1 MTLVV
6 HRSRKPVEKEMV
18 GLDPSLVALAIL
30 MFGIFAGSLGAM
42 LGLGGGV
49 LMIIFLLL
57 ALNIPAHQAV
67 ALSLIAVIASSSM
80 AGSVY
85 IKDRMTNLRLAMVL
99 EAFTVSGAVAGAFLA
114 LSLPVSA
121 IQALLGC
128 VLFYTSVTMFR
139 ERKEEC
145 FEPSGSGFLQGEFYD
160 ERACATVKYEV
171 KNLEL
176 GAVASLIAGAVSGI
190 VGIGGGVIKVPIM
203 NIVMKIPI
211 KAAAATSNFMVG
223 VTAAASAVIYFQSGL
238 VDLHLAAP
246 TILGIMVGAYI
257 GTRLLAKSR
266 SVVLRRLLAVVL
278 AFFGM
283 ILLLKAG
290 GLLAW

>member
-1 MTLVV
+1 M
-6 HRSRKPVEKEMV
+6 KEMKA
-18 GLDPSLVALAIL
+18 LDPNFVPIAIL
-30 MFGIFAGSLGAM
+30 LFGIFAGSLGAM

-49 LMIIFLLL
+49 LMIIFLIL

-85 IKDRMTNLRLAMVL
+85 IKDRMTNLKLAMIL

-121 IQALLGC
+121 IQAILGC
-128 VLFYTSVTMFR
+128 VLFYTSITMFK
-139 ERKEEC
+139 ERKDEC
-145 FEPSGSGFLQGEFYD
+145 SGYAGNGSLDGEFYD
-160 ERACATVKYEV
+160 EQACKTVRYKV
-171 KNLEL
+171 KNLGL
-176 GAVASLIAGAVSGI
+176 GALASLIAGAVSGM

-238 VDLHLAAP
+238 VDLRLSAP
-246 TILGIMVGAYI
+246 TILGIMVGAYF
-257 GTRLLAKSR
+257 GTRLLARSR
-266 SVVLRRLLAVVL
+266 SIVLRKALAMVL
-278 AFFGM
+278 AFFGT
-283 ILLLKAG
+283 ILMLKAG

>member
-1 MTLVV
+1 MVDRRFKIL
-6 HRSRKPVEKEMV
+6 KEMV
-18 GLDPSLVALAIL
+18 DLEASLVPVAVLA
-30 MFGIFAGSLGAM
+30 FGIFAGSLGAM

-85 IKDRMTNLRLAMVL
+85 IKDKMTNLKLAMVL

-128 VLFYTSVTMFR
+128 VLFYTSITMFR
-139 ERKEEC
+139 ERGTER
-145 FEPSGSGFLQGEFYD
+145 FESSGCGSLEGEFYD
-160 ERACATVKYEV
+160 EQACRTVKYDV

-246 TILGIMVGAYI
+246 TILGIMVGAYM

-266 SVVLRRLLAVVL
+266 SAVLRKVLAVVL

-290 GLLAW
+290 GILAW

>member
-1 MTLVV
+1 M
-6 HRSRKPVEKEMV
+6 
-18 GLDPSLVALAIL
+18 GLEQHLVALAIL
-30 MFGIFAGSLGAM
+30 LFGVFAGSLGAM

-67 ALSLIAVIASSSM
+67 ALSLIAVIASSST

-99 EAFTVSGAVAGAFLA
+99 EAFTVTGAVLGAFLA

-121 IQALLGC
+121 IQAMLGC
-128 VLFYTSVTMFR
+128 VLFYTSATMLKGR
-139 ERKEEC
+139 RSG
-145 FEPSGSGFLQGEFYD
+145 EPGCEGEGALRGEFYD
-160 ERACATVKYEV
+160 EQACATVKYGV
-171 KNLEL
+171 KNLKL
-176 GAVASLIAGAVSGI
+176 GVAASLVAGAVSGM

-223 VTAAASAVIYFQSGL
+223 VTAAASAAVYFQGGL
-238 VDLHLAAP
+238 VDVQLAAP
-246 TILGIMVGAYI
+246 TVLGIMVGAYV

-266 SVVLRRLLAVVL
+266 SEVLRRILATVL
-278 AFFGM
+278 AFFGVV
-283 ILLLKAG
+283 LLLKAG
-290 GLLAW
+290 GVLAW

>member
-1 MTLVV
+1 
-6 HRSRKPVEKEMV
+6 MV
-18 GLDPSLVALAIL
+18 GLEESLVPVAIL
-30 MFGIFAGSLGAM
+30 AFGIFAGSLGAM

-85 IKDRMTNLRLAMVL
+85 IKDKMTNLKLAMVL

-128 VLFYTSVTMFR
+128 VLFYTSITMFR
-139 ERKEEC
+139 ERETER
-145 FEPSGSGFLQGEFYD
+145 FESSGCGSLEGEFYD
-160 ERACATVKYEV
+160 EQACRTVKYDV
-171 KNLEL
+171 KNLEI

-246 TILGIMVGAYI
+246 TIMGIMIGAYM

-266 SVVLRRLLAVVL
+266 SAVLRKVLAVVL

-290 GLLAW
+290 GILAW

>member
-1 MTLVV
+1 
-6 HRSRKPVEKEMV
+6 MV
-18 GLDPSLVALAIL
+18 DLDPNLVPVAIL

-128 VLFYTSVTMFR
+128 VLFYTSITMFKER
-139 ERKEEC
+139 EAEC
-145 FEPSGSGFLQGEFYD
+145 FESLGSGTLDGEFYD
-160 ERACATVKYEV
+160 ERACATVKYRV
-171 KNLEL
+171 RNLEV

-203 NIVMKIPI
+203 NLVMKIPI

-238 VDLHLAAP
+238 IDLHLAGP
-246 TILGIMVGAYI
+246 TILGIMVGAYV
-257 GTRLLAKSR
+257 GTRLLARSR
-266 SVVLRRLLAVVL
+266 SVVLRKVLAVVL
-278 AFFGM
+278 AFFGA

>member
-1 MTLVV
+1 M
-6 HRSRKPVEKEMV
+6 
-18 GLDPSLVALAIL
+18 ALAIL
-30 MFGIFAGSLGAM
+30 LFGVFAGSLGAM

-57 ALNIPAHQAV
+57 ALNLPAHQAV

-85 IKDRMTNLRLAMVL
+85 IKDKMTNLRLAMVL
-99 EAFTVSGAVAGAFLA
+99 EAFTVTGAVVGAYLA
-114 LSLPVSA
+114 ISMPVWA

-128 VLFYTSVTMFR
+128 VLFYTSVTMLR
-139 ERKEEC
+139 ERKV
-145 FEPSGSGFLQGEFYD
+145 EPAASVAVPQEGAGGRAVLDGSFYD
-160 ERACATVKYEV
+160 EQSSATVSYGV

-176 GAVASLIAGAVSGI
+176 GAVTSFIAGAVSGM

-203 NIVMKIPI
+203 NLVMKIPI

-223 VTAAASAVIYFQSGL
+223 VTAAASAVIYFESGL
-238 VDLHLAAP
+238 VDLKLAAP
-246 TILGIMVGAYI
+246 TIMGIMIGAYI

-266 SVVLRRLLAVVL
+266 SAVVRKVLAVVL
-278 AFFGM
+278 SFFGAV
-283 ILLLKAG
+283 LLLKAG
-290 GLLAW
+290 GILAW

>member
-1 MTLVV
+1 M
-6 HRSRKPVEKEMV
+6 
-18 GLDPSLVALAIL
+18 DPSLVALAIL

>member
-1 MTLVV
+1 
-6 HRSRKPVEKEMV
+6 MV

-145 FEPSGSGFLQGEFYD
+145 FESSGSGFLQGEFYD

-171 KNLEL
+171 KNLKL

-257 GTRLLAKSR
+257 GTRLLAKSK

>member
-1 MTLVV
+1 M
-6 HRSRKPVEKEMV
+6 
-18 GLDPSLVALAIL
+18 DPSLVALAIL

-145 FEPSGSGFLQGEFYD
+145 FESSGSGFLQGEFYD

-171 KNLEL
+171 KNLKL

-257 GTRLLAKSR
+257 GTRLLAKSK